1 MGITVLKSDLL
12 HDHIDGPLVLM
23 NPEMAKT
30 LLLEEDGQVEL
41 NGIRLKARLDTS
53 VPASVVLVPRSMGV
67 PIQSPIAARLK
78 KV

>member
-1 MGITVLKSDLL
+1 
-12 HDHIDGPLVLM
+12 
-23 NPEMAKT
+23 MAKT
-30 LLLEEDGQVEL
+30 LLLEEGGQVEL

-53 VPASVVLVPRSMGV
+53 VPASVVLVPRCMGV